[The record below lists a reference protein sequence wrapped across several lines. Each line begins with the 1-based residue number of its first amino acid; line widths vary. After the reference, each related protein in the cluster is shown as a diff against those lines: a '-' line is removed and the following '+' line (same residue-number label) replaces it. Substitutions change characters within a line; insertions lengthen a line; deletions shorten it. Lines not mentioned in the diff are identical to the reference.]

1 MLHYAGLIK
10 NDFTDGP
17 GVCVSFWTQGCPHK
31 CPGCHNPETW
41 DFDGGIELPIGI
53 LDELDE
59 AICANGIERNFSVL
73 GGEPLCAE
81 NVSLTF
87 SVIDHVRTY
96 HPNILIY
103 VWTGYTLEQL
113 KELPFYE
120 IGIKP
125 ILERIDVLIDG
136 PYIKEQRDITL
147 KLRGS
152 RNQKIRKRGIDF

>member
-1 MLHYAGLIK
+1 MRYAGLIK
-10 NDFTDGP
+10 NDIANGKN
-17 GVCVSFWTQGCPHK
+17 VCVSFWVQGCPIR
-31 CPGCHNPETW
+31 CPGCHNSKIW
-41 DFDGGIELPIGI
+41 DFDGGAELPTDI
-53 LDELDE
+53 LDQIDE
-59 AICANGIERNFSVL
+59 AISANGIERNFSVL
-73 GGEPLCAE
+73 GGEPLCVE

-96 HPNILIY
+96 HPGILIY

-125 ILERIDVLIDG
+125 ILGRIDVLIDG
-136 PYIKEQRDITL
+136 PYIEEQRDITL

-152 RNQKIRKRGIDF
+152 SNQKIRKKGIDF